1 METNNTSDRA
11 GIMHAHIE
19 ACRTSGHTVV
29 SYCKEHRLAA
39 SKYYYWQKRFPI
51 NAATTPAFTQV
62 TPIATH
68 GSAATICYPNGVRL
82 ELGSINIAVLKE
94 LLCCI

>member
-19 ACRTSGHTVV
+19 ACRTSGQTVV

-39 SKYYYWQKRFPI
+39 SKYYYWQKRLPI
-51 NAATTPAFTQV
+51 NAATTPTFTQV
-62 TPIATH
+62 TPIATAAVPQL
-68 GSAATICYPNGVRL
+68 SATLMVCGL
-82 ELGSINIAVLKE
+82 SWAVL
-94 LLCCI
+94 I